1 MTYVHNRWRYFALG
15 LTLALVS
22 GLLLLGLS
30 QPAQARDRAGAYG
43 DRGIHGDRGPG
54 DRGPGDRGPVDRGPG
69 DRGPQGHRRPGPGEF
84 RDSRYHHDRYY
95 PARGHIIGALPHDH
109 RVVVHGRSRY
119 YFSGGVWYRPNGPRF
134 VVVAPPF
141 GLFVPFLPPYYA
153 TVWVGG
159 IPYYYANEVYY
170 THRGD
175 GYVIVEPPK
184 SDVSEVPP
192 PVDQMFIYPR
202 LGQSDKQQAD
212 DRYECHR
219 WAVNQTGFDP
229 TQQPGGAPESLRAEK
244 RADYQRAMGA
254 CLDGR
259 GYTVK

>member
-1 MTYVHNRWRYFALG
+1 MTYVHNRRRYFALG
-15 LTLALVS
+15 LTLALGS

-30 QPAQARDRAGAYG
+30 QPVQARDRAGAYG
-43 DRGIHGDRGPG
+43 DRGPHGGDRG
-54 DRGPGDRGPVDRGPG
+54 
-69 DRGPQGHRRPGPGEF
+69 PGPGEF

-95 PARGHIIGALPHDH
+95 LARGHIVGALPHDH

-141 GLFVPFLPPYYA
+141 GLFIPFLPPYYA
-153 TVWVGG
+153 TVWAGG
-159 IPYYYANEVYY
+159 IPYYYANDVYY

-175 GYVIVEPPK
+175 GYVVVEPPK
-184 SDVSEVPP
+184 NDISEVPP
-192 PVDQMFIYPR
+192 PADQMFIYPR

-219 WAVNQTGFDP
+219 WAVSQTGFDP
-229 TQQPGGAPESLRAEK
+229 TRQPGGTPESLRAEK
-244 RADYQRAMGA
+244 RADYHRAMGA